1 MRIAIV
7 AGGPETLIPDLGSD
21 IFMGCRWVG
30 ADHGTYILLK
40 NHLSPVRAFGDFDSL
55 SDEER
60 IEVFGNGLK
69 LDTYPREK
77 DKTDL
82 ELALDWALSQDPDEC
97 LILGATGGR
106 MDHALANVQM
116 LLKGVNK
123 KTKLILLD
131 QKNCITLLTPGIY
144 HVKRNSLYP
153 YLSFLSLTEKVSG
166 LTLEGV
172 KYPLTDAELLLGS
185 SLCISNEVEDEFF
198 TVSFST
204 GFLLMMR
211 CSD

>member
-7 AGGPETLIPDLGSD
+7 AGGPRTLIPDLTSD
-21 IFMGCRWVG
+21 FFKDCLWVG
-30 ADHGTYILLK
+30 ADHGTYILLE

-60 IEVFGNGLK
+60 SEVFGAGIR

-82 ELALDWALSQDPDEC
+82 ELALDWALGRDPDEC

-106 MDHALANVQM
+106 LDHGLANVQM
-116 LLKGVNK
+116 LLKGVDK

-131 QKNCITLLTPGIY
+131 KKNCITLLTPGIY
-144 HVKRNSLYP
+144 HVKRKHVYP
-153 YLSFLSLTEKVSG
+153 YLSFLSLTEKVAG
-166 LTLEGV
+166 LTLRGV
-172 KYPLTDAELLLGS
+172 KYPLTEAELLLGS
-185 SLCISNEVEDEFF
+185 SLCISNEAEAEIF
-198 TVSFST
+198 TISFSE
-204 GFLLMMR
+204 GILLMMR

>member
-7 AGGPETLIPDLGSD
+7 AGGPEALLPDLGSEFFKD
-21 IFMGCRWVG
+21 CRWVG
-30 ADHGTYILLK
+30 ADHGTYVLLK
-40 NHLSPVRAFGDFDSL
+40 NHLCPERAFGDFDSL
-55 SDEER
+55 SEGER
-60 IEVFGNGLK
+60 TEVFGGGLE

-106 MDHALANVQM
+106 LDHALANVQM
-116 LLKGVNK
+116 LLKSVNK

-131 QKNCITLLTPGIY
+131 RKNCITLLTPGIY
-144 HVKRNSLYP
+144 HVKRNPVYP

-166 LTLEGV
+166 LTLRGV
-172 KYPLTDAELLLGS
+172 KYPLTDAELFLGS
-185 SLCISNEVEDEFF
+185 GLCISNEAEDDFF
-198 TVSFST
+198 MVSFSK